1 MTGPESS
8 RSKPLKIG
16 EIAVANRVLLAP
28 MSGVTDAPF
37 RRLAA
42 TLGAGLVVSE
52 MTASDELVHGRPMS
66 LLRCETAGVGPH
78 VVQLAGCEAHWMAE
92 GARVAEA
99 SGADIIDINM
109 GCPARHVTGGQ
120 SGSALMRD
128 LDHALTLI
136 EATIA
141 AVKVPVTL
149 KMRLGWDDRSLNAP
163 ELARRAEQAGVQ
175 MITVHGRTRCQFYKG
190 TADWAAVRAVR
201 DAVSVPLVVNGDI
214 TSFEKAVQALE
225 VSGADAVMI
234 GRGAQGQPWLPGQ
247 IGRRLETGQA
257 ETTPSL
263 AEQLAHVRALYDEV
277 CSHYGL
283 RIGLKHARKHL
294 GWALE
299 IAAQC
304 SRAPAETLKGWR
316 QKILTAEDPHRVHRS
331 LQDAFDDFCMECCR
345 MTSVAEHRRAVPAD
359 SEAILNALPNP
370 VLLVAPDGRIVDA
383 NIAAESF
390 FEISTQFLRRQSLK
404 ELVPFGSPLLALIDQ
419 VRSSGSPVNE
429 YKVDL
434 GTPRIGGD
442 RQVDLHVAPLTERPG
457 HIVVMLQERTI
468 ADKMDRQLT
477 HRSAARSVIALAA
490 MLAHEIKNPLSGIRG
505 AAQLLEQ
512 AASSEDRML
521 TRLICDEADRI
532 VTLVDRMEVFG
543 DDRPVA
549 RGPVNIHSV
558 LDHVKRLAQSGFAR
572 NVRFIEDYDPSL
584 PPVLAN
590 QDQLIQVFLNLVK
603 NAAEAVADL
612 GSDAEI
618 QLTTAFRPGVR
629 LSVPGKKS
637 RVSLP
642 LEFCVKDNG
651 SGVPEDLL
659 PNLFDPFVTTKQT
672 GSGLGLALVA
682 KIVGDHGGIIECESQ
697 PRKTT
702 FRVLMPMFNP
712 TKQFDQ
718 SNRDGVPGTLP
729 PASQDAR

>member
-1 MTGPESS
+1 MT
-8 RSKPLKIG
+8 
-16 EIAVANRVLLAP
+16 
-28 MSGVTDAPF
+28 
-37 RRLAA
+37 
-42 TLGAGLVVSE
+42 
-52 MTASDELVHGRPMS
+52 
-66 LLRCETAGVGPH
+66 
-78 VVQLAGCEAHWMAE
+78 
-92 GARVAEA
+92 
-99 SGADIIDINM
+99 
-109 GCPARHVTGGQ
+109 
-120 SGSALMRD
+120 SA
-128 LDHALTLI
+128 
-136 EATIA
+136 
-141 AVKVPVTL
+141 
-149 KMRLGWDDRSLNAP
+149 
-163 ELARRAEQAGVQ
+163 AEQ
-175 MITVHGRTRCQFYKG
+175 RKR
-190 TADWAAVRAVR
+190 
-201 DAVSVPLVVNGDI
+201 VPSDG
-214 TSFEKAVQALE
+214 
-225 VSGADAVMI
+225 
-234 GRGAQGQPWLPGQ
+234 
-247 IGRRLETGQA
+247 
-257 ETTPSL
+257 
-263 AEQLAHVRALYDEV
+263 
-277 CSHYGL
+277 
-283 RIGLKHARKHL
+283 
-294 GWALE
+294 
-299 IAAQC
+299 
-304 SRAPAETLKGWR
+304 
-316 QKILTAEDPHRVHRS
+316 
-331 LQDAFDDFCMECCR
+331 
-345 MTSVAEHRRAVPAD
+345 
-359 SEAILNALPNP
+359 EAILNALPNP
-370 VLLVAPDGRIVDA
+370 VLLIAPDGKIVDA
-383 NIAAESF
+383 NNAAESF
-390 FEISTQFLRRQSLK
+390 FEISQQFLQRQSLK

-419 VRSSGSPVNE
+419 VRASGSPVNE

-512 AASSEDRML
+512 QASSEDRML

-572 NVRFIEDYDPSL
+572 NVRFVEDYDPSL

-603 NAAEAVADL
+603 NAAEAVVDL
-612 GSDAEI
+612 GTDAEI

-651 SGVPEDLL
+651 PGVPDDLL

-702 FRVLMPMFNP
+702 FRVLMPMFSGA
-712 TKQFDQ
+712 KQTDRQTDQ
-718 SNRDGVPGTLP
+718 TNRDDVTGTPLH
-729 PASQDAR
+729 ASQGTR